1 MIKDFKFF
9 HGIVN
14 VKMRLVWP
22 EDMEDHNTRQA
33 IDAENELTR
42 LLSEEIARSVDD
54 EVLRMLTRRINGGY
68 NQIA

>member
-1 MIKDFKFF
+1 
-9 HGIVN
+9 
-14 VKMRLVWP
+14 
-22 EDMEDHNTRQA
+22 MEDHNTRQA